1 MLQLT
6 FIILDDNDLAEKAL
20 KELDAKGFNGTV
32 VPSTSLKHA
41 LKDNKEMPLFISLSH
56 LDSSEYANN
65 TCMFILAEKERAKEI
80 STIIRSLTDDFKK
93 CKGAIISLP
102 VEYYEGSFHE

>member
-6 FIILDDNDLAEKAL
+6 FIIINDNDIGEQAL
-20 KELDAKGFNGTV
+20 KELGKAGFNGTV
-32 VPSTSLKHA
+32 VPSTSLKHV
-41 LKDNKEMPLFISLSH
+41 LHDNKEMPMFISLSH
-56 LDSSEYANN
+56 LESSEYKNN
-65 TCMFILAEKERAKEI
+65 TCVFILAEKERAKEI